1 MKKIKNIFAPAAL
14 FAASL
19 MALCSCSDEIP
30 YDTGDGEGRLI
41 IKTSISNDVKGS
53 VSRGSRAGVTDDE
66 LAAKTL
72 IWISNSKGVVRKYNG
87 IGEVPA
93 QGVWLL
99 ADNYVAEAWTGDSVP
114 ASFED
119 KYFKAREEF
128 SIGGGETRQLNL
140 ECKIANV
147 VVVVDYDE
155 SVRDL
160 VSECVFEA
168 GHKAG
173 KLTYEGLEASG
184 KPGYF
189 MMPSF
194 DKNISYTFTAK
205 NNLNDGAV
213 TKHGAIENAKPGHK
227 YTVHISLGDPNVSE
241 FGAALFDI
249 EVDETEIEVAEVIE
263 IQMEPVITGLTH
275 DISQP
280 IVSTG
285 GAFDEC
291 RLWVQSTSHIEYV
304 EVECPEFTAYLGEGQ
319 TKFGVLSMSDEV
331 RQKLEG
337 YGFSYSLIT
346 HKDDP
351 ENPQFEEMKLRF
363 NENFLSIFAE
373 GEHTVTITVHDANNL
388 TGVAHVTFTSAKMQ
402 LEQLPAASPA
412 VWADRVTLTAT
423 ILNPDVTNAAIEWR
437 RLGSQQWNRATAT
450 AAAPAARAEAGTT
463 ITATVTGLTA
473 GTTYEYRA
481 VCDGYESKPYTF
493 STEAAAQLPN
503 AGFEEWDTSGKAYLV
518 YPSGGTMFW
527 DSGNHGSSTMNKN
540 VTVPA
545 TEKKHSGTYSAKLE
559 SQFVGI
565 GSIGKFAAGNLFV
578 GKYLDTQGTDGVLG
592 WGRPFTSRP
601 KALRGYVHYTPA
613 AITDRA
619 SDAPAEYVKGEMD
632 RGIIYIAIVD
642 NTTTAYNSERYPC
655 VVKTKASERNL
666 FDKNGAN
673 VIAYGEKV
681 FEGATSG
688 SDMVPFEI
696 TLDYRTEDVKACNII
711 LTISASKGGDYF
723 TGGPSVMYVDD
734 LELVY

>member
-99 ADNYVAEAWTGDSVP
+99 ADNYVAEAWAGDSVP

-119 KYFKAREEF
+119 KHFKAREEF
-128 SIGGGETRQLNL
+128 SIGSGETRQLNL

-155 SVRDL
+155 SVREL

-205 NNLNDGAV
+205 NQLTDGAV

-227 YTVHISLGDPNVSE
+227 YTVHISQGDPNVSE
-241 FGAALFDI
+241 FGGALFDI

-275 DISQP
+275 NIDQP

-304 EVECPEFTAYLGEGQ
+304 EVECPAFTAYLGAGQ

-346 HKDDP
+346 HKNDP

-402 LEQLPAASPA
+402 LDPLPSASPA

-437 RLGSQQWNRATAT
+437 RLGSQQWNRATPS
-450 AAAPAARAEAGTT
+450 AAPAARAEAGTT

-493 STEAAAQLPN
+493 TTEAAAQLPN
-503 AGFEEWDTSGKAYLV
+503 AGFEEWDTSSKAYLV
-518 YPSGGTMFW
+518 YASGGTMFW

-545 TEKKHSGTYSAKLE
+545 TDKKHSGSYSAKLA

-578 GKYLDTQGTDGVLG
+578 GKYLETKGTDGVLG

-619 SDAPAEYVKGEMD
+619 DDAPAEYVKGEMD

-655 VVKTKASERNL
+655 IVKTKASERSL
-666 FDKNGAN
+666 FDKNGSN

-681 FEGATSG
+681 FEGATAG

-723 TGGPSVMYVDD
+723 AGGPSVMYVDD

>member
-99 ADNYVAEAWTGDSVP
+99 ADNYVAEAWAGDSVP

-119 KYFKAREEF
+119 KHFKAREEF

-213 TKHGAIENAKPGHK
+213 TKHGAIENAKPGYK
-227 YTVHISLGDPNVSE
+227 YTVHISQGDPNESE
-241 FGAALFDI
+241 FGGALFDI

-304 EVECPEFTAYLGEGQ
+304 EVECPAFTAYLGAGQ

-346 HKDDP
+346 HKNDP

-437 RLGSQQWNRATAT
+437 RLGSQQWNRATPS
-450 AAAPAARAEAGTT
+450 AAPAARAEAGTT

-503 AGFEEWDTSGKAYLV
+503 AGFEEWDTNSKAYLV
-518 YPSGGTMFW
+518 YASGGTMFW

-540 VTVPA
+540 VTTPS
-545 TEKKHSGTYSAKLE
+545 EDKKHSGTYSAKLE

-578 GKYLDTQGTDGVLG
+578 GKYLATNGTNGVLG

-613 AITDRA
+613 KIEYADN
-619 SDAPAEYVKGEMD
+619 DAPAEYVKGEMD

-642 NTTTAYNSERYPC
+642 NTKTSYKAESWPC
-655 VVKTKASERNL
+655 IVNTETKEL
-666 FDKNGAN
+666 FDKNDAK

-711 LTISASKGGDYF
+711 LTASASKGGDYF
-723 TGGPSVMYVDD
+723 AGGKSVMYIDD

>member
-99 ADNYVAEAWTGDSVP
+99 ADNYVAEAWAGDSVP

-119 KYFKAREEF
+119 KHFKAREEF

-173 KLTYEGLEASG
+173 MLTYEGLEASG

-205 NNLNDGAV
+205 NQLTDGAV

-227 YTVHISLGDPNVSE
+227 YTVHISLGDPNESE
-241 FGAALFDI
+241 FGGALFDI

-304 EVECPEFTAYLGEGQ
+304 EVECPAFTAYLGAGQ

-346 HKDDP
+346 HKNDP

-437 RLGSQQWNRATAT
+437 RLGSQQWNRATPS
-450 AAAPAARAEAGTT
+450 AAPAARAEAGTT

-493 STEAAAQLPN
+493 STEAATQLPN
-503 AGFEEWDTSGKAYLV
+503 AGFEEWDTSSKAHLV
-518 YPSGGTMFW
+518 YASGGTMFW
-527 DSGNHGSSTMNKN
+527 DSGNHGSSTMNTN
-540 VTVPA
+540 VTTRA
-545 TEKKHSGTYSAKLE
+545 EDKKHSGSYSAKLE
-559 SQFVGI
+559 SQFVGVGI
-565 GSIGKFAAGNLFV
+565 IGKFAAGNLFV
-578 GKYLDTQGTDGVLG
+578 GKYLETQGTDGVLG

-642 NTTTAYNSERYPC
+642 NNTTAYNSERYPC
-655 VVKTKASERNL
+655 IVKTKASERNL

-681 FEGATSG
+681 FEGATAG

>member
-99 ADNYVAEAWTGDSVP
+99 ADNYVAEAWAGDSVP

-119 KYFKAREEF
+119 KHFKAREEF
-128 SIGGGETRQLNL
+128 SIGSGETRQLNL

-205 NNLNDGAV
+205 NQLTDGAV

-241 FGAALFDI
+241 FGGALFDI

-275 DISQP
+275 NIDQP

-304 EVECPEFTAYLGEGQ
+304 EVECPAFTAYLGAGS
-319 TKFGVLSMSDEV
+319 TSFGVLGMPDDLKQ
-331 RQKLEG
+331 RLEG

-346 HKDDP
+346 HENDP

-373 GEHTVTITVHDANNL
+373 GEHTMTITVRDANNL

-402 LEQLPAASPA
+402 LDPLPSASPA

-437 RLGSQQWNRATAT
+437 RLGSQQWNRATQ
-450 AAAPAARAEAGTT
+450 AAAPGARAEAGTT

-503 AGFEEWDTSGKAYLV
+503 AGFEEWDTSSKAHLV
-518 YPSGGTMFW
+518 YAKGGTMFW

-540 VTVPA
+540 VTTRA
-545 TEKKHSGTYSAKLE
+545 EDKKHSGSYSAKLE

-565 GSIGKFAAGNLFV
+565 GTIGKFAAGNLFV
-578 GKYLDTQGTDGVLG
+578 GKYLATNGTNGVLG

-613 AITDRA
+613 AITEKADN
-619 SDAPAEYVKGEMD
+619 APDEYVEGEMD

-642 NTTTAYNSERYPC
+642 NTKTSYKAESWPCIVNTETT
-655 VVKTKASERNL
+655 KL
-666 FDKNGAN
+666 FDKNGSN

-681 FEGATSG
+681 FEGATAG

>member
-14 FAASL
+14 IAASL

-99 ADNYVAEAWTGDSVP
+99 ADNYVAEAWAGDSVP

-119 KYFKAREEF
+119 KHFKAREEF
-128 SIGGGETRQLNL
+128 AIGGGETRQLNL

-227 YTVHISLGDPNVSE
+227 YTVHISQGDPSVSE
-241 FGAALFDI
+241 FGGALFDI

-304 EVECPEFTAYLGEGQ
+304 EVECPAFTAYLGEGQ

-346 HKDDP
+346 HKNDP
-351 ENPQFEEMKLRF
+351 DNPQFEEMKLRF

-402 LEQLPAASPA
+402 LDPLPSASPA

-423 ILNPDVTNAAIEWR
+423 ILNPDATNAAIEWR
-437 RLGSQQWNRATAT
+437 RLGSQQWNRATP
-450 AAAPAARAEAGTT
+450 AAAPGARAEAGTT

-503 AGFEEWDTSGKAYLV
+503 AGFEEWNTSGKAYLV
-518 YPSGGTMFW
+518 YASDGTMFW

-545 TEKKHSGTYSAKLE
+545 TDKKHSGTYSAKLE

-578 GKYLDTQGTDGVLG
+578 GKYLATQGTDGVLG

-613 AITDRA
+613 AITDVA
-619 SDAPAEYVKGEMD
+619 SNAPAEYVKGDMD
-632 RGIIYIAIVD
+632 RGIVYIAIVD
-642 NTTTAYNSERYPC
+642 NTKTAYNSESWPC
-655 VVKTKASERNL
+655 VVETKTTKL
-666 FDKNGAN
+666 FDKNGSN

-681 FEGATSG
+681 FEGATAG
-688 SDMVPFEI
+688 NDMVPFEI

>member
-99 ADNYVAEAWTGDSVP
+99 ADNYVAEAWAGDSVP

-119 KYFKAREEF
+119 KHFKAREEF

-205 NNLNDGAV
+205 NQLTDGAV

-227 YTVHISLGDPNVSE
+227 YTVHISQGDPNVSE
-241 FGAALFDI
+241 FGGALFDI

-275 DISQP
+275 NIDQP
-280 IVSTG
+280 IVSTN

-304 EVECPEFTAYLGEGQ
+304 EVECPAFTAYLGAGQ

-346 HKDDP
+346 HKNDP

-373 GEHTVTITVHDANNL
+373 GEHTMTITVHDANNL

-402 LEQLPAASPA
+402 IDPVPSASPA

-437 RLGSQQWNRATAT
+437 RLGSQQWNRATP
-450 AAAPAARAEAGTT
+450 AAAAAARAEAGTT

-493 STEAAAQLPN
+493 TTEAAAQLPN
-503 AGFEEWDTSGKAYLV
+503 AGFEEWDTRGKAYLV
-518 YPSGGTMFW
+518 YASGGTMFW

-545 TEKKHSGTYSAKLE
+545 TDKKHSGTYSAKLE

-565 GSIGKFAAGNLFV
+565 GTIGKFAAGNLFV
-578 GKYLDTQGTDGVLG
+578 GKYLATQGTDGVLG

-613 AITDRA
+613 AITDVA
-619 SDAPAEYVKGEMD
+619 SNAPAEYVKGDMD
-632 RGIIYIAIVD
+632 RGIVYIAIVD
-642 NTTTAYNSERYPC
+642 NTKTAYNSESWPC
-655 VVKTKASERNL
+655 VVETKTTKL
-666 FDKNGAN
+666 FDKNGSN

-681 FEGATSG
+681 FEGATAG
-688 SDMVPFEI
+688 NDMVPFEI

>member
-99 ADNYVAEAWTGDSVP
+99 ADNYVAEAWAGDSVP
-114 ASFED
+114 ASFEE
-119 KYFKAREEF
+119 KHFKAREEF
-128 SIGGGETRQLNL
+128 AIGGGETRQLNL

-155 SVRDL
+155 SVRDR

-205 NNLNDGAV
+205 NNLTDGAV

-227 YTVHISLGDPNVSE
+227 YTVHISQGDQNVSE
-241 FGAALFDI
+241 FGGALFDI

-275 DISQP
+275 NIDQP

-304 EVECPEFTAYLGEGQ
+304 EVECPAFTAYLGAGQ

-346 HKDDP
+346 HKNDP
-351 ENPQFEEMKLRF
+351 DNPQFEEMKLRF

-450 AAAPAARAEAGTT
+450 TAAPAARAEAGTT

-481 VCDGYESKPYTF
+481 VCDGYESKPFTF

-503 AGFEEWDTSGKAYLV
+503 AGFEEWHTSGKVDLV
-518 YPSGGTMFW
+518 YASGGTMFW

-540 VTVPA
+540 VTVAA
-545 TEKKHSGTYSAKLE
+545 TDKKHSGTYSAKLA

-578 GKYLDTQGTDGVLG
+578 GKYLETKGTDGVLG

-613 AITDRA
+613 AITDVA

-655 VVKTKASERNL
+655 VVKTKASERSL

-681 FEGATSG
+681 FEGETAG

>member
-99 ADNYVAEAWTGDSVP
+99 ADNYVAEAWAGDSVP

-119 KYFKAREEF
+119 KHFKAREEF

-173 KLTYEGLEASG
+173 KLSYEGLEASG

-227 YTVHISLGDPNVSE
+227 YTVHISLGDPNESE
-241 FGAALFDI
+241 FGGALFDI

-275 DISQP
+275 NIDQP

-285 GAFDEC
+285 GVFDEC

-304 EVECPEFTAYLGEGQ
+304 EVECPAFTAYLGAGQ

-346 HKDDP
+346 HKNDP

-402 LEQLPAASPA
+402 IDPVPSASPA

-450 AAAPAARAEAGTT
+450 TAAPAARAEAGTT

-518 YPSGGTMFW
+518 YASGGTMFW

-545 TEKKHSGTYSAKLE
+545 TDKKHSGTYSAKLE

-578 GKYLDTQGTDGVLG
+578 GKYLETKGTDGVLG

-619 SDAPAEYVKGEMD
+619 DDAPAEYVKGEMD

-655 VVKTKASERNL
+655 IVKTKASERNL

-681 FEGATSG
+681 FEGATAG

>member
-1 MKKIKNIFAPAAL
+1 M

-99 ADNYVAEAWTGDSVP
+99 ADNYVAEAWAGDSVP

-119 KYFKAREEF
+119 KHFKAREEF
-128 SIGGGETRQLNL
+128 AIGSGETRQLNL

-205 NNLNDGAV
+205 NNLTDGAV

-227 YTVHISLGDPNVSE
+227 YTVHISQGDPSVSE

-304 EVECPEFTAYLGEGQ
+304 EVECPAFTAYLGEGQ

-331 RQKLEG
+331 RQKLGG

-346 HKDDP
+346 HKNDP

-402 LEQLPAASPA
+402 LDPLPSASPA

-437 RLGSQQWNRATAT
+437 RLGSQQWNRATP
-450 AAAPAARAEAGTT
+450 AAAPGARAEAGTT

-493 STEAAAQLPN
+493 ATEAATQLPN
-503 AGFEEWDTSGKAYLV
+503 AGFEEWDTSGKAYLIHA
-518 YPSGGTMFW
+518 PGGTMFW

-540 VTVPA
+540 VTTRA
-545 TEKKHSGTYSAKLE
+545 DDKKHSGTYSAKLE

-565 GSIGKFAAGNLFV
+565 GKIGKFAAGNLFV
-578 GKYLDTQGTDGVLG
+578 GKYLATDGTDGILG

-613 AITDRA
+613 AITDVA
-619 SDAPAEYVKGEMD
+619 NNAPAEYVEGEMD
-632 RGIIYIAIVD
+632 RGIVYIAIVD
-642 NTTTAYNSERYPC
+642 DTKTAYNSERWPC
-655 VVKTKASERNL
+655 VVKTKTTEL
-666 FDKNGAN
+666 FDKNGSN

>member
-119 KYFKAREEF
+119 KHFKAREEF
-128 SIGGGETRQLNL
+128 SIGSGETRQLNL

-227 YTVHISLGDPNVSE
+227 YTVHISQGDPSVSE

-304 EVECPEFTAYLGEGQ
+304 EVECPAFTAYLGEGQ

-402 LEQLPAASPA
+402 LDPLPSASPA

-423 ILNPDVTNAAIEWR
+423 ILNPDATNAAIEWR
-437 RLGSQQWNRATAT
+437 RLGSQQWNRATP
-450 AAAPAARAEAGTT
+450 AAAPGARAEAGTT

-503 AGFEEWDTSGKAYLV
+503 AGFEEWDTSSKAHLV
-518 YPSGGTMFW
+518 YASGGTMFW

-540 VTVPA
+540 VTTRA
-545 TEKKHSGTYSAKLE
+545 DDKKHSGSYSAKLE

-565 GSIGKFAAGNLFV
+565 GTIGKFAAGNLFV
-578 GKYLDTQGTDGVLG
+578 GKYLATNGTNGVLG

-613 AITDRA
+613 AITDVA
-619 SDAPAEYVKGEMD
+619 KDAPAEYVKGEMD

-642 NTTTAYNSERYPC
+642 NTKTSYKAESWPC
-655 VVKTKASERNL
+655 IVNTETKEL
-666 FDKNGAN
+666 FDKNDAN

-681 FEGATSG
+681 FEDATAG

>member
-53 VSRGSRAGVTDDE
+53 VSRDSRAGVTDDE

-99 ADNYVAEAWTGDSVP
+99 ADNYVAEAWAGDSVP

-119 KYFKAREEF
+119 KHFKAREEF

-205 NNLNDGAV
+205 NNLTDGAV

-227 YTVHISLGDPNVSE
+227 YTVHISQGDPSVSE
-241 FGAALFDI
+241 FGGALFDI

-275 DISQP
+275 NIDQP
-280 IVSTG
+280 IVSTN

-304 EVECPEFTAYLGEGQ
+304 EVECPAFTAYLGAGQ

-346 HKDDP
+346 HKNDP
-351 ENPQFEEMKLRF
+351 DNPQFEEMKLRF

-437 RLGSQQWNRATAT
+437 RLGSQQWNRATPS
-450 AAAPAARAEAGTT
+450 AAPAARAEAGTT

-518 YPSGGTMFW
+518 YASGGTMFW

-545 TEKKHSGTYSAKLE
+545 TDKKHSGTYSAKLE

-565 GSIGKFAAGNLFV
+565 GTIGKFAAGNLFV
-578 GKYLDTQGTDGVLG
+578 GKYLATQGTDGVLG

-613 AITDRA
+613 AITDVA
-619 SDAPAEYVKGEMD
+619 SNAPAEYVKGDMD
-632 RGIIYIAIVD
+632 RGIVYIAIVD
-642 NTTTAYNSERYPC
+642 NTKTAYNSESWPC
-655 VVKTKASERNL
+655 VVETKTTKL
-666 FDKNGAN
+666 FDKNGSN

-681 FEGATSG
+681 FEGATAG
-688 SDMVPFEI
+688 NDMVPFEI

>member
-1 MKKIKNIFAPAAL
+1 M

-119 KYFKAREEF
+119 KHFKAREEF
-128 SIGGGETRQLNL
+128 SIGSGETRQLNL

-173 KLTYEGLEASG
+173 NLTYEGLEASG

-227 YTVHISLGDPNVSE
+227 YTVHISQGDPSVSE

-304 EVECPEFTAYLGEGQ
+304 EVECPAFTAYLGEGQ

-402 LEQLPAASPA
+402 LDPLPSASPA

-423 ILNPDVTNAAIEWR
+423 ILNPDATNAAIEWR
-437 RLGSQQWNRATAT
+437 RLGSQQWNRATP
-450 AAAPAARAEAGTT
+450 AAAPGARAEAGTT

-503 AGFEEWDTSGKAYLV
+503 AGFEEWNTSGKAYLV
-518 YPSGGTMFW
+518 YASDGTMFW

-545 TEKKHSGTYSAKLE
+545 TDKKHSGTYSAKLE

-578 GKYLDTQGTDGVLG
+578 GKYLATQGTDGVLG

-613 AITDRA
+613 AITDVA
-619 SDAPAEYVKGEMD
+619 SNAPAEYVKGEMD
-632 RGIIYIAIVD
+632 RGIVYIAIVD
-642 NTTTAYNSERYPC
+642 NTKTAYNSESWPC
-655 VVKTKASERNL
+655 VVETKTTKL

-681 FEGATSG
+681 FEGATAG

>member
-99 ADNYVAEAWTGDSVP
+99 ADNYVAEAWAGDSVP

-119 KYFKAREEF
+119 KHFKAREEF
-128 SIGGGETRQLNL
+128 AIGGGETRQLNL

-205 NNLNDGAV
+205 NQLTDGAV

-241 FGAALFDI
+241 FGGALFDI

-275 DISQP
+275 NIDQP
-280 IVSTG
+280 IVSTN

-304 EVECPEFTAYLGEGQ
+304 EVECPAFTAYLGAGQ

-346 HKDDP
+346 HKNDP

-402 LEQLPAASPA
+402 LDPMPSASPA

-437 RLGSQQWNRATAT
+437 RLGSQQWNRATPS
-450 AAAPAARAEAGTT
+450 AAPAARAEAGTT

-518 YPSGGTMFW
+518 YASGGTMFW

-540 VTVPA
+540 VTTPS
-545 TEKKHSGTYSAKLE
+545 EDKKHSGTYSAKLE

-578 GKYLDTQGTDGVLG
+578 GKYLATNGTNGVLG

-613 AITDRA
+613 KIEYAD
-619 SDAPAEYVKGEMD
+619 SNAPAEYVKGEMD

-642 NTTTAYNSERYPC
+642 NTKTSYKAESWPC
-655 VVKTKASERNL
+655 IVNTETKEL

-711 LTISASKGGDYF
+711 LTASASKGGDYF
-723 TGGPSVMYVDD
+723 AGGKSVMYIDD

>member
-14 FAASL
+14 IAASL

-119 KYFKAREEF
+119 KHFKAREEF
-128 SIGGGETRQLNL
+128 SIGSGETRQLNL

-227 YTVHISLGDPNVSE
+227 YTVHISQGDPSVSE

-304 EVECPEFTAYLGEGQ
+304 EVECPAFTAYLGEGQ

-346 HKDDP
+346 HKNDP
-351 ENPQFEEMKLRF
+351 DNPQFEEMKLRF

-402 LEQLPAASPA
+402 LDPLPSASPA

-423 ILNPDVTNAAIEWR
+423 ILNPDATNAAIEWR
-437 RLGSQQWNRATAT
+437 RLGSQQWNRATP
-450 AAAPAARAEAGTT
+450 AAAPGARAEAGTT

-503 AGFEEWDTSGKAYLV
+503 AGFEEWNTSGKAYLV
-518 YPSGGTMFW
+518 YASDGTMFW

-545 TEKKHSGTYSAKLE
+545 TDKKHSGTYSAKLE

-578 GKYLDTQGTDGVLG
+578 GKYLATQGTDGVLG

-613 AITDRA
+613 AITDVA
-619 SDAPAEYVKGEMD
+619 SNAPAEYVEGEMD
-632 RGIIYIAIVD
+632 RGIVYIAIVD
-642 NTTTAYNSERYPC
+642 NTKTAYNSESWPC
-655 VVKTKASERNL
+655 VVETKTTKL

-681 FEGATSG
+681 FEGATAG

>member
-14 FAASL
+14 IAASL

-99 ADNYVAEAWTGDSVP
+99 ADNYVAEAWAGDSVP

-119 KYFKAREEF
+119 KHFKAREEF
-128 SIGGGETRQLNL
+128 AIGGGETRQLNL

-205 NNLNDGAV
+205 NNLTDGAV

-227 YTVHISLGDPNVSE
+227 YTVHISQGDPSVSE

-304 EVECPEFTAYLGEGQ
+304 EVECPAFTAYLGEGQ

-346 HKDDP
+346 HKNDP

-402 LEQLPAASPA
+402 LDPLPSASPA

-423 ILNPDVTNAAIEWR
+423 ILNPDATNAAIEWR
-437 RLGSQQWNRATAT
+437 RLGSQQWNRATP
-450 AAAPAARAEAGTT
+450 AAAPGARAEAGTT

-503 AGFEEWDTSGKAYLV
+503 AGFEEWNTSGKAYLV
-518 YPSGGTMFW
+518 YASDGTMFW
-527 DSGNHGSSTMNKN
+527 DSGNHGSSTMDKN

-545 TEKKHSGTYSAKLE
+545 TDKKHSGTYSAKLE
-559 SQFVGI
+559 SQFVGF

-578 GKYLDTQGTDGVLG
+578 GKYLATQGTDGVLG

-613 AITDRA
+613 AITDVA
-619 SDAPAEYVKGEMD
+619 SNAPAEYVKGEMD
-632 RGIIYIAIVD
+632 RGIVYIAIVD
-642 NTTTAYNSERYPC
+642 NTKTAYNSESWPC
-655 VVKTKASERNL
+655 VVETKTTKL

-681 FEGATSG
+681 FEGATAG

>member
-119 KYFKAREEF
+119 KHFKAREEF
-128 SIGGGETRQLNL
+128 SIGSGETRQLNL

-227 YTVHISLGDPNVSE
+227 YTVHISQGDPSVSE

-304 EVECPEFTAYLGEGQ
+304 EVECPAFTAYLGEGQ

-346 HKDDP
+346 HKNDP
-351 ENPQFEEMKLRF
+351 DNPQFEEMKLRF

-402 LEQLPAASPA
+402 LDPLPSASPA

-437 RLGSQQWNRATAT
+437 RLGSQQWNRATPS
-450 AAAPAARAEAGTT
+450 AAPAARAEAGTT

-493 STEAAAQLPN
+493 STEAATQLPN
-503 AGFEEWDTSGKAYLV
+503 AGFEEWDTSSKAYLV
-518 YPSGGTMFW
+518 YASGGTMFW

-545 TEKKHSGTYSAKLE
+545 TDKKHSGTYSAKLE

-565 GSIGKFAAGNLFV
+565 GTIGKFAAGNLFV
-578 GKYLDTQGTDGVLG
+578 GKYLATQGTDGVLG

-613 AITDRA
+613 AITDVA
-619 SDAPAEYVKGEMD
+619 SNAPAEYVKGDMD
-632 RGIIYIAIVD
+632 RGIVYIAIVD
-642 NTTTAYNSERYPC
+642 NTKTAYNSESWPC
-655 VVKTKASERNL
+655 VVETKTTKL
-666 FDKNGAN
+666 FDKNGSN

-681 FEGATSG
+681 FEGATAG
-688 SDMVPFEI
+688 NDMVPFEI

>member
-53 VSRGSRAGVTDDE
+53 VSRDSRAGVTDDE

-99 ADNYVAEAWTGDSVP
+99 ADNYVAEAWAGDSVP

-119 KYFKAREEF
+119 KHFKAREEF

-155 SVRDL
+155 SVRNL

-227 YTVHISLGDPNVSE
+227 YTVHISQGDPSVSE
-241 FGAALFDI
+241 FGGALFDI

-304 EVECPEFTAYLGEGQ
+304 EVECPAFTAYLGEGQ

-346 HKDDP
+346 HKNDP

-373 GEHTVTITVHDANNL
+373 GEHTMTITVHDANNL

-402 LEQLPAASPA
+402 IDPLPAASPA

-437 RLGSQQWNRATAT
+437 RLGSQQWNRATPS
-450 AAAPAARAEAGTT
+450 AAPAARAEAGTT

-493 STEAAAQLPN
+493 STEAATQLPN
-503 AGFEEWDTSGKAYLV
+503 AGFEEWDTSSKAYLV
-518 YPSGGTMFW
+518 YASGGTMFW

-545 TEKKHSGTYSAKLE
+545 TDKKHSGTYSAKLE

-565 GSIGKFAAGNLFV
+565 GTIGKFAAGNLFV
-578 GKYLDTQGTDGVLG
+578 GKYLATQGTDGVLG

-613 AITDRA
+613 AITDVA
-619 SDAPAEYVKGEMD
+619 SNAPAEYVKGDMD
-632 RGIIYIAIVD
+632 RGIVYIAIVD
-642 NTTTAYNSERYPC
+642 NTKTAYNSESWPC
-655 VVKTKASERNL
+655 VVETKTTKL
-666 FDKNGAN
+666 FDKNGSN

-681 FEGATSG
+681 FEGATAG
-688 SDMVPFEI
+688 NDMVPFEI